1 MTASSLRAHLSHVLL
16 CAALACVC
24 NSQADGQTVRTTAQA
39 RAVAMAFAPVFYQGL
54 GDGPRRDY
62 ITNFNF
68 DGDWRGDNNWTHA
81 DDKRFPLRAY
91 IYYAVSETETHLF
104 IHYAVFHPQDY
115 KGGETSGRILS
126 EVINEG
132 LKRGGRYDP
141 TGLADEATVA
151 HENDMEGCLVVVAKQ
166 GNDMTRA
173 RVVYVETLAH
183 NRFLKYMPEGTT
195 TEGVTADTISL
206 EDGHHPRLYVEPKG
220 HGIEVYQAGEKR
232 PHKLLRYSYGGR
244 ADAPTANAEAASY
257 ELLSLQTD
265 LWSRAHKGV
274 NETYGATSDYGR
286 VTVSVAQAKG
296 RAQERQVAIGK
307 IGSAFLGLVGGHNMA
322 HPPWGWVDLKDRETQ
337 SGAWFFD
344 PARTIKRHFKLGDE
358 FSVAYTWQPFLGVG
372 TKR

>member
-54 GDGPRRDY
+54 GDGPRR
-62 ITNFNF
+62 
-68 DGDWRGDNNWTHA
+68 
-81 DDKRFPLRAY
+81 
-91 IYYAVSETETHLF
+91 
-104 IHYAVFHPQDY
+104 
-115 KGGETSGRILS
+115 
-126 EVINEG
+126 
-132 LKRGGRYDP
+132 
-141 TGLADEATVA
+141 
-151 HENDMEGCLVVVAKQ
+151 
-166 GNDMTRA
+166 NDMTRA

-296 RAQERQVAIGK
+296 RAQERQV
-307 IGSAFLGLVGGHNMA
+307 
-322 HPPWGWVDLKDRETQ
+322 
-337 SGAWFFD
+337 
-344 PARTIKRHFKLGDE
+344 
-358 FSVAYTWQPFLGVG
+358 
-372 TKR
+372 